1 MEGIRGVKS
10 TQRKT
15 EQNSRPFPP
24 SEDVRPSTPAP
35 GWPARRMACNFL
47 EARGQTTLYSFP
59 FTAIYSAH
67 VRPFLSFCCFFLLL
81 CFSRQG
87 FTMCSLGWPGTLY
100 FWLARTQRSASAR
113 IKTAPPCRATH
124 SFLTSALGEEGKWQK
139 SSSARPPPQTASQK
153 ICLQPFPI
161 SSEAALTGSV
171 LYSKAS

>member
-1 MEGIRGVKS
+1 MSG
-10 TQRKT
+10 
-15 EQNSRPFPP
+15 PP
-24 SEDVRPSTPAP
+24 PLLQAGLPE
-35 GWPARRMACNFL
+35 GWPATSLRP
-47 EARGQTTLYSFP
+47 EARPL
-59 FTAIYSAH
+59 FTPSHLQPSTAP

-124 SFLTSALGEEGKWQK
+124 SFLTSALGEEGKWRK